1 MSTQNKI
8 TNRKLISV
16 EPSTDSDGTEI
27 SIYTYEVEKN
37 GRVTTQTV
45 KTRKTRKY
53 KDNKYVADEHDKLVI
68 PELIKYF
75 NTYKFET
82 NNQLEE
88 FYCMTK
94 NNEKLKLI
102 IEHLY
107 NTLQIKLTQL
117 QVKQLI
123 ATQLINK
130 LTVKINFN

>member
-1 MSTQNKI
+1 MSTQNKT

-16 EPSTDSDGTEI
+16 NPSKDTDGTEI
-27 SIYTYEVEKN
+27 SIYTYEVERN

-53 KDNKYVADEHDKLVI
+53 KDNKYVADEHKQTVVDELV
-68 PELIKYF
+68 KYF
-75 NTYKFET
+75 NNYKYE
-82 NNQLEE
+82 NSNQLDE
-88 FYCMTK
+88 FYVMIK
-94 NNEKLKLI
+94 NNEKLKSI

-123 ATQLINK
+123 ATEIINK
-130 LTVKINFN
+130 LNVKINFN